1 MTYLLTR
8 GGQQYGPYEPSA
20 LQQMLAAGQ
29 VSQADLV
36 WTEGMAAWEPISR
49 VLPQS
54 TPAPQQPVVVPAAGA
69 GPIPSSMHWVVVLL
83 LGAVTLGIF
92 TLVWAFVEA
101 GFVKKISPQR
111 NGRTLLFLIFWIE
124 LIYMVVA
131 LLTTF
136 FMHGSSDV
144 PMPILGAVLFPLVSI
159 LAIVA
164 IFRMRRGLLDY
175 YNSVEPIQ
183 LRLSGAMTFFFSVYY
198 FQHHLR
204 RIAIWKTTGQLAPQ

>member
-1 MTYLLTR
+1 
-8 GGQQYGPYEPSA
+8 
-20 LQQMLAAGQ
+20 MLAAGQ
-29 VSQADLV
+29 VSEADLI
-36 WTEGMAAWEPISR
+36 WTEGMAAWAPISQ
-49 VLPQS
+49 VLRPSMPVPLQPVAAA
-54 TPAPQQPVVVPAAGA
+54 PAPVQAPGA

-111 NGRTLLFLIFWIE
+111 NGRTLLFAILWIE
-124 LIYMVVA
+124 LIYMVVVV
-131 LLTTF
+131 LTTF

-144 PMPILGAVLFPLVSI
+144 PMPVLGAVLFPLVTI
-159 LAIVA
+159 LALVA
-164 IFRMRRGLLDY
+164 IFRMRRGLLDH

-204 RIAIWKTTGQLAPQ
+204 RIAIWKKTGQIAPQ